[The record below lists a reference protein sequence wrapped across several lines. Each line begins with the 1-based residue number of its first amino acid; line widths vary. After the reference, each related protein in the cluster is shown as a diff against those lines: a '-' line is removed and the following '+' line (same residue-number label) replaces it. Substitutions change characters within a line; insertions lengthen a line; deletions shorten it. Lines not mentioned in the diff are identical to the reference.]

1 MLLVR
6 HASAG
11 DRGEWEDDDRAR
23 PLDEK
28 GKLQADRLVGLL
40 EPYPVDRIL
49 SSPAVR
55 CVATVE
61 PLARARGL
69 AIEVGEELAE
79 EQQSSA
85 GAELVRSL
93 HGTDALV
100 CGHGGLEDA
109 TLAEAPRWK
118 KGAVLVLDE
127 DLRVVETLRP

>member
-1 MLLVR
+1 M
-6 HASAG
+6 
-11 DRGEWEDDDRAR
+11 
-23 PLDEK
+23 
-28 GKLQADRLVGLL
+28 L
-40 EPYPVDRIL
+40 EPYRVDRIL

-93 HGTDALV
+93 RGTGALV
-100 CGHGGLEDA
+100 CGHGGLEQAALPD
-109 TLAEAPRWK
+109 APRWK

>member
-1 MLLVR
+1 VLLVR

-11 DRGEWEDDDRAR
+11 DRGDWEGDDRTR

-28 GKLQADRLVGLL
+28 GKLQAERLVGLL
-40 EPYPVDRIL
+40 EPYGVERIL
-49 SSPAVR
+49 SSPAAR

-69 AIEVGEELAE
+69 AIEAREELAE
-79 EQQSSA
+79 ERQSSA

-93 HGTDALV
+93 RGTYALV
-100 CGHGGLEDA
+100 CGHGGLEHA
-109 TLAEAPRWK
+109 TLAEARRWK
-118 KGAVLVLDE
+118 KGAVLVLDD

>member
-1 MLLVR
+1 VLLVR

-11 DRGEWEDDDRAR
+11 ERGEWEGDDRAR

-40 EPYPVDRIL
+40 DGYRIDRIL

-55 CVATVE
+55 CVATAE

-69 AIEVGEELAE
+69 AIEVREELAE

-93 HGTDALV
+93 RGTDALV
-100 CGHGGLEDA
+100 CGHGGLEQAALPD
-109 TLAEAPRWK
+109 APRWK
-118 KGAVLVLDE
+118 KGAVLVLDG
-127 DLRVVETLRP
+127 DLHVDETLRP

>member
-1 MLLVR
+1 VLLVR

-11 DRGEWEDDDRAR
+11 DRGDWEGDDRAR

-28 GKLQADRLVGLL
+28 GRLQADRLVGLL
-40 EPYPVDRIL
+40 DAYRTERIL

-55 CVATVE
+55 CVGTVE

-69 AIEVGEELAE
+69 AIEVREELAE

-93 HGTDALV
+93 RGTDALV
-100 CGHGGLEDA
+100 CGHGGLEQA
-109 TLAEAPRWK
+109 ALAEAPRWK
-118 KGAVLVLDE
+118 KGAVLVLDDE
-127 DLRVVETLRP
+127 LRVVETLRP